1 MSVKY
6 KLVQEQRA
14 SSTNKGKWYGRAL
27 VNDEVHLEQ
36 ISQEVQDN
44 TSAKQ
49 ADVWAVLKELVNSM
63 TRHLQNGDRVV
74 LDGFGAFKVGLK
86 TKPAD
91 TPADFKPATN
101 IVGAR
106 VNFQPETH
114 WTATDRRHRK
124 QFLQGIEVR
133 LAEGGKPEE
142 EGGTEQ
148 PVTP

>member
-1 MSVKY
+1 MI
-6 KLVQEQRA
+6 
-14 SSTNKGKWYGRAL
+14 
-27 VNDEVHLEQ
+27 NDEVHLEQ

-86 TKPAD
+86 TKPAE
-91 TPADFKPATN
+91 TPSKFSATTN

-124 QFLQGIEVR
+124 QFIHGLEVK
-133 LAEGGKPEE
+133 LAENGKPGDS
-142 EGGTEQ
+142 GGTT
-148 PVTP
+148 PVPAP

>member
-6 KLVQEQRA
+6 KLVQENRA
-14 SSTNKGKWYGRAL
+14 SSVNKGKWYGRAV
-27 VNDEVHLEQ
+27 VNDVVRLEG
-36 ISQEVQDN
+36 ISREIQDN

-63 TRHLQNGDRVV
+63 NRHLQNGDRVV
-74 LDGFGAFKVGLK
+74 LDGFGSFKVGLK
-86 TKPAD
+86 TKPAN
-91 TPADFKPATN
+91 TPADFKPGTN

-124 QFLQGIEVR
+124 QFLVGLETK
-133 LAEGGKPEE
+133 LAEGGRPKDD
-142 EGGTEQ
+142 GGTAQ
-148 PVTP
+148 PITP